1 MKKRDFKDV
10 FKGANP
16 VAIDLLEKMLEL
28 DADKRITAEQA
39 LAHPYLEKYSDPSD
53 EPTSALYDQSFEDM
67 ELSTEKWK
75 GKKSFLSFC
84 SFFNFTNFFPQ
95 NWFSKRLSHL
105 KPHHKL
111 LIISNQ
117 NEFTKKFYKYFF

>member
-1 MKKRDFKDV
+1 MKRRDFKEV

-16 VAIDLLEKMLEL
+16 LAIDLLEKMLEL

-53 EPTSALYDQSFEDM
+53 EPTSPLYDQSFEDM

-75 GKKSFLSFC
+75 GKKKKKIK
-84 SFFNFTNFFPQ
+84 NVK
-95 NWFSKRLSHL
+95 FS
-105 KPHHKL
+105 
-111 LIISNQ
+111 N
-117 NEFTKKFYKYFF
+117 

>member
-16 VAIDLLEKMLEL
+16 MAIDLLERMLEL
-28 DADKRITAEQA
+28 DSDKRITAEQA

-53 EPTSALYDQSFEDM
+53 GKCNGAPGDCNFSPLFHIEPTSALYDQSFEDM

-75 GKKSFLSFC
+75 GKRSIHV
-84 SFFNFTNFFPQ
+84 FPSYP
-95 NWFSKRLSHL
+95 FDL
-105 KPHHKL
+105 
-111 LIISNQ
+111 
-117 NEFTKKFYKYFF
+117 